1 MGCADS
7 GALSI
12 PLMTFRTHAIVALSI
27 ALLSA
32 CAHRPPA
39 TVTALLDRVLPT
51 PLLLL
56 GEQHDA
62 AEHQTLQRD
71 VVEALARRGELGA
84 LVMEMVEQ
92 GRSTQGLPG
101 DADEA
106 RVREALGWTD
116 QGGWPWPVYGPVVMA
131 AVRSGVP
138 VVGGNLPR
146 ARMRDAMGNAA
157 LDGTVNDSVLQ
168 RQRDGIRESHCK
180 LLPESQI
187 APMTRIQ
194 LARDQ
199 TMAQAAAQALI
210 PGKTV
215 VLVAGNGHVRR
226 DLGVPLHLP
235 ASVDH
240 KVVMA
245 QAGAG
250 QNASAP
256 SSDAVWLTP
265 ALAPRDHC
273 AELKQQMQ
281 KR

>member
-1 MGCADS
+1 
-7 GALSI
+7 
-12 PLMTFRTHAIVALSI
+12 MTSRNSI
-27 ALLSA
+27 ALAVAIAVLSA
-32 CAHRPPA
+32 CAHRPPS
-39 TVTALLDRVLPT
+39 TVPALLDRVMPT
-51 PLLLL
+51 PLLML

-62 AEHQTLQRD
+62 TEHQALQRD
-71 VVEALARRGELGA
+71 VVEALARRGQLAA
-84 LVMEMVEQ
+84 LVMEMVER
-92 GRSTQGLPG
+92 GRSTQGLPS

-106 RVREALGWTD
+106 RVREALGWAE
-116 QGGWPWPVYGPVVMA
+116 QSGWAWPVYGPVVMA

-138 VVGGNLPR
+138 VIGGNLPR
-146 ARMRDAMGNAA
+146 AQMRTAMGNTT
-157 LDGTVNDSVLQ
+157 LDGTVSDGVLQ
-168 RQRDGIRESHCK
+168 RQRDGIRDSHCG

-199 TMAQAAAQALI
+199 TMAQAAVQAAI

-235 ASVDH
+235 PGVDH

-245 QAGAG
+245 QAGVAAAG
-250 QNASAP
+250 APPSA
-256 SSDAVWLTP
+256 DAVWTTA

>member
-1 MGCADS
+1 MRRRTAFVL
-7 GALSI
+7 ALG
-12 PLMTFRTHAIVALSI
+12 
-27 ALLSA
+27 LLSMLAA

-39 TVTALLDRVLPT
+39 TVPALLERVLPT
-51 PLLLL
+51 PVLLL

-62 AEHQTLQRD
+62 PEHQALQRD
-71 VVEALARRGELGA
+71 VVLGLAGREQLGA

-92 GRSTQGLPG
+92 GRSTQGLSNN
-101 DADEA
+101 ADEA

-116 QGGWPWPVYGPVVMA
+116 QSGWPWSVYGPVVMS
-131 AVRSGVP
+131 AVRSGAP
-138 VVGGNLPR
+138 VIGGNLPR
-146 ARMRDAMGNAA
+146 AQMRGAMGNTT
-157 LDGTVNDSVLQ
+157 LDGLVGEAVLQ
-168 RQRDGIRESHCK
+168 RQRDGIRDSHCG

-199 TMAQAAAQALI
+199 AMARTVAQAVI

-235 ASVDH
+235 TSVGH

-245 QAGAG
+245 QAGTTAD
-250 QNASAP
+250 ASAP
-256 SSDAVWLTP
+256 PADTVWATP
-265 ALAPRDHC
+265 ALPPRDHC
-273 AELKQQMQ
+273 AELRLQM
-281 KR
+281 KPR